1 MLLWMAPVR
10 LCGRAA
16 ELSQF
21 GNNVVRIHQYPR
33 ARGSV
38 FSTTIAG
45 MTSADTSAAH
55 FDTAPAEESRRWSV
69 RRWLAPVAVAL
80 ALLSA
85 FLTFLVL
92 TGLSTIEPTPEV
104 VRSFYLI
111 NAATILL
118 LVGII
123 VRELWQLI
131 LARRRGRA
139 AARLH
144 VQIVSLFSIVAVL
157 PAVLVSVVANVTIE
171 RGLDRL
177 FSGPTKEVIQN
188 SLNIARAYMQD
199 HAQLIRGDILGMAN
213 DIAHARPLYD
223 QDRRSF
229 REMLTAS
236 ASSRNLPGAM
246 IIDKNTNILESA
258 DTGMR
263 LAYSPPAPDFLSN
276 VNENEPEIAVLPDT
290 SYVAAVIRLRAF
302 SDTFL
307 YVARPLDPNVVN
319 QLKQTEVSVAEYGQ
333 IESRRLGIQ
342 VAFALMFAVIALT
355 ILMASVLIGLNFAN
369 SLVSPIRR
377 LMNAAQTVST
387 GDLHVQVPVHQ
398 SEGDLAQLGE
408 TFNKMTQEL
417 RSQRDELVNASDLID
432 SRRRFIEAVLSS
444 ASAGIIGVD
453 ASGSVGILNRSAEKL
468 IGHAESETL
477 GHPLSEV
484 LPELD
489 EMMKTAREGTQRLVQ
504 GQITITRDG
513 SERNLSV
520 RVSAE
525 KNQPHDSYIITL
537 DDITELVSAQ
547 RTSAWGDVARR
558 IAHEIKNPLTPIQLS
573 AERIRRKFGKDIT
586 EAKDKQIFDQCTDTI
601 VRQVD
606 DIRRMVDEFSRFAR
620 MPKPVMEGEDVA
632 DTVRQAVFLMKV
644 AHPEIDI
651 EAEFKQDPLR
661 AQFDRRLISQAV
673 TNIVKNAT
681 EAIEQVPPE
690 ELGKDGGKGR
700 IDVVVSREG
709 DDVLIDVIDNGIGL
723 PKVARSRLLEPY
735 VTTRAKGTGLGL
747 AIVGRVLEDHG
758 GRIEL
763 KDASDFREGQRGAW
777 MRLRFAVSGQPAKS
791 AEQVPADKKAIE
803 PTSRPDGTQT
813 DPVKNQD
820 AKEASGGTKEPAEK
834 TNDSPKIEASTGS

>member
-1 MLLWMAPVR
+1 
-10 LCGRAA
+10 
-16 ELSQF
+16 
-21 GNNVVRIHQYPR
+21 
-33 ARGSV
+33 
-38 FSTTIAG
+38 
-45 MTSADTSAAH
+45 MTSADTSAAS
-55 FDTAPAEESRRWSV
+55 FDTAPAEEPRRWSA
-69 RRWLAPVAVAL
+69 RRWLAPFAVAL

-85 FLTFLVL
+85 LLTFLVL
-92 TGLSTIEPTPEV
+92 TGLTGIEPTPQV

-111 NAATILL
+111 NAGTILL

-157 PAVLVSVVANVTIE
+157 PAVLVAVVANVTIE

-177 FSGPTKEVIQN
+177 FSGPTNQLIQN
-188 SLNIARAYMQD
+188 SLTIARAYMND
-199 HAQLIRGDILGMAN
+199 HAQLIQGDILGMAN

-229 REMLTAS
+229 REILTAS
-236 ASSRNLPGAM
+236 AASRNLPGAM

-276 VNENEPEIAVLPDT
+276 VKETEPEIAVLPDA
-290 SYVAAVIRLRAF
+290 SSVAAVIRLRAF
-302 SDTFL
+302 NDTFL
-307 YVARPLDPNVVN
+307 YVARPLDPNVVSQVN
-319 QLKQTEVSVAEYGQ
+319 QTEIGAAEYAQ

-369 SLVSPIRR
+369 SLVAPIRR
-377 LMNAAQTVST
+377 LMNAAHTVST
-387 GDLHVQVPVHQ
+387 GNLHVKVAVHQ

-453 ASGSVGILNRSAEKL
+453 TSGSVGILNRSAEKL
-468 IGHAESETL
+468 IGHSEAETL
-477 GHPLSEV
+477 GHPLSDV

-489 EMMKTAREGTQRLVQ
+489 EMMKASREGTQRLVQ

-513 SERNLSV
+513 AERNLSV

-586 EAKDKQIFDQCTDTI
+586 ETKDKQIFDQCTDTI

-644 AHPEIDI
+644 AHPELDI
-651 EAEFKQDPLR
+651 EAEFKEDPLR

-709 DDVLIDVIDNGIGL
+709 EDVLIDVIDNGIGL

-777 MRLRFAVSGQPAKS
+777 MRMRFAVSGQAKKAEDAEPLPAAVTDTAKGAAAPGIKQTAADS
-791 AEQVPADKKAIE
+791 AEVPVAAQETKQPAAE
-803 PTSRPDGTQT
+803 
-813 DPVKNQD
+813 
-820 AKEASGGTKEPAEK
+820 TKEPAEK
-834 TNDSPKIEASTGS
+834 TNDSTKIEASTGS

>member
-1 MLLWMAPVR
+1 MDALLRHAED
-10 LCGRAA
+10 AA

-21 GNNVVRIHQYPR
+21 GNNVVRIHQYPPI
-33 ARGSV
+33 ADP
-38 FSTTIAG
+38 FSASTIAG

-55 FDTAPAEESRRWSV
+55 FDTAPAEEPRRWSA
-69 RRWLAPVAVAL
+69 RRWLAPFAVAL

-85 FLTFLVL
+85 LLTFLVL
-92 TGLSTIEPTPEV
+92 TGLTNIEPTPQV

-123 VRELWQLI
+123 IRELWQLI

-157 PAVLVSVVANVTIE
+157 PAVLVAVVANVTIE

-188 SLNIARAYMQD
+188 SLTIARAYMQD

-229 REMLTAS
+229 REVLTAS
-236 ASSRNLPGAM
+236 AGSRNLPGAM

-276 VNENEPEIAVLPDT
+276 VNENEPEIAVLPDAAF
-290 SYVAAVIRLRAF
+290 VAAVIRLRAF
-302 SDTFL
+302 NDTFL

-319 QLKQTEVSVAEYGQ
+319 QLKQTEVSVAEYAQ

-355 ILMASVLIGLNFAN
+355 ILMASVLLGLNFAN

-377 LMNAAQTVST
+377 LMNAAHTVST

-453 ASGSVGILNRSAEKL
+453 TSGSVGILNRSAEKL

-477 GHPLSEV
+477 GHPLSDV

-489 EMMKTAREGTQRLVQ
+489 EMMKAAREGTQRLVQ

-513 SERNLSV
+513 TERNLSV

-586 EAKDKQIFDQCTDTI
+586 EPKDKQIFEQCTDTI

-620 MPKPVMEGEDVA
+620 MPKPVMEGEDVV

-700 IDVVVSREG
+700 IDVVVSCEG
-709 DDVLIDVIDNGIGL
+709 EDVLIDVIDNGIGL

-777 MRLRFAVSGQPAKS
+777 MRMRFAVSGQPAKS
-791 AEQVPADKKAIE
+791 EGAEPAPAAK
-803 PTSRPDGTQT
+803 
-813 DPVKNQD
+813 D
-820 AKEASGGTKEPAEK
+820 AAQETKEPAAETKEAAEK
-834 TNDSPKIEASTGS
+834 TNDSTKIEASTSS